1 MHYSLSW
8 SGGKDS
14 TASVIL
20 AHEHNEPLDTI
31 VFCEVMYDL
40 TNNISGEN
48 PQHIKFIR
56 EKAKPLF
63 ERWGY
68 KVEILRADR
77 DYLDFF
83 HRIINNPRK
92 HMDHKGKKFGFP
104 VFGLCGVKRDLKLKP
119 IAQYYKGISDE
130 IIQYVGICADEK
142 HRLASL
148 KNQTGRISLLEKYD
162 YTEHMAREKCEE
174 YGLLSPSY
182 QFSDRGGCWFCPNA
196 KLAEHR
202 EIKRLYPDVWQQF
215 VTLEDESNV
224 ANFKYNIYGKTLHDI
239 DNDLEWDERQMNI
252 FDFMD
257 LKRKE

>member
-14 TASVIL
+14 TASVVL

-40 TNNISGEN
+40 KNNISGEN
-48 PQHIKFIR
+48 PEHIKFIK
-56 EKAKPLF
+56 EEAKPLF
-63 ERWGY
+63 ESWGY
-68 KVEILRADR
+68 QVEILRANR

-83 HRIINNPRK
+83 HRIIMHPRK

-104 VFGLCGVKRDLKLKP
+104 VYGMCGVKRDLKLKP
-119 IAQYYKGISDE
+119 IDQYYKSISDE

-142 HRLASL
+142 RRLTSL
-148 KNQTGRISLLEKYD
+148 RNQPGRISLLEKYGF
-162 YTEHMAREKCEE
+162 TEQMAREKCVE

-202 EIKRLYPDVWQQF
+202 IIKEKYPDVWNQF
-215 VTLEDESNV
+215 VALEDEDNV
-224 ANFKYNIYGKTLHDI
+224 ANYKFNVFGKTLHEI
-239 DNDLEWDERQMNI
+239 DNE
-252 FDFMD
+252 
-257 LKRKE
+257 LKQK

>member
-40 TNNISGEN
+40 KNNISGEN
-48 PQHIKFIR
+48 PEHIKFIK
-56 EKAKPLF
+56 EEAKPLF
-63 ERWGY
+63 ESWGY
-68 KVEILRADR
+68 QVEILRANR

-83 HRIINNPRK
+83 HRIIMHPRK

-104 VFGLCGVKRDLKLKP
+104 VYGMCGVKRDLKLKP
-119 IAQYYKGISDE
+119 IDQYYKSISDE

-142 HRLASL
+142 RRLTSL
-148 KNQTGRISLLEKYD
+148 RNQPGRISLLEKYGF
-162 YTEHMAREKCEE
+162 TEQMAREKCVE

-202 EIKRLYPDVWQQF
+202 IIKEKYPDVWNQF
-215 VTLEDESNV
+215 VALEDEDNV
-224 ANFKYNIYGKTLHDI
+224 ANYKFNVFGKTLHEI
-239 DNDLEWDERQMNI
+239 DNE
-252 FDFMD
+252 
-257 LKRKE
+257 LKQK

>member
-14 TASVIL
+14 TASIIL

-40 TNNISGEN
+40 KNNISGEN

-63 ERWGY
+63 ESWGY
-68 KVEILRADR
+68 KVDILRADR

-83 HRIINNPRK
+83 HRIIEKPRK

-119 IAQYYKGISDE
+119 IKEYYKGIPGDV
-130 IIQYVGICADEK
+130 IQYVGICADEK
-142 HRLASL
+142 RRLLSL
-148 KNQTGRISLLEKYD
+148 HSQTGRISLLDKYGF
-162 YTEHMAREKCEE
+162 TEQMAREKCEE
-174 YGLLSPSY
+174 YGLLSPCY
-182 QFSDRGGCWFCPNA
+182 QFSNRGGCWFCPNA

-202 EIKRLYPDVWQQF
+202 EIKKLYPDVWNQF
-215 VTLEDESNV
+215 VSLENEDNV
-224 ANFKYNIYGKTLHDI
+224 ANYKYNVYGKTLHEI
-239 DNDLEWDERQMNI
+239 DEELEQG
-252 FDFMD
+252 
-257 LKRKE
+257 

>member
-14 TASVIL
+14 TASIIL

-40 TNNISGEN
+40 KNNISGEN
-48 PQHIKFIR
+48 PQHIEFIR

-63 ERWGY
+63 ESWGY
-68 KVEILRADR
+68 KVDILRADR

-83 HRIINNPRK
+83 HRIIEKPRK

-119 IAQYYKGISDE
+119 IKEYYKGIPGDV
-130 IIQYVGICADEK
+130 IQYVGICADEK
-142 HRLASL
+142 RRLLSL
-148 KNQTGRISLLEKYD
+148 HSQTGRISLLDKYGF
-162 YTEHMAREKCEE
+162 TEQMAREKCEE
-174 YGLLSPSY
+174 YGLLSPCY
-182 QFSDRGGCWFCPNA
+182 QFSNRGGCWFCPNA

-202 EIKRLYPDVWQQF
+202 EIKKLYPDVWNQF
-215 VTLEDESNV
+215 VSLENEDNV
-224 ANFKYNIYGKTLHDI
+224 ANYKYNVYGKTLHEI
-239 DNDLEWDERQMNI
+239 DEELEQG
-252 FDFMD
+252 
-257 LKRKE
+257 

>member
-1 MHYSLSW
+1 MHYSLSF

-40 TNNISGEN
+40 KNNISGEN
-48 PQHIKFIR
+48 PEHIKFIK
-56 EKAKPLF
+56 EEAKPLF
-63 ERWGY
+63 ESWGY
-68 KVEILRADR
+68 QVEILRANR

-83 HRIINNPRK
+83 HRIIMHPRK

-104 VFGLCGVKRDLKLKP
+104 VYGMCGVKRDLKLKP
-119 IAQYYKGISDE
+119 IDQYYKSISDE

-142 HRLASL
+142 RRLTSL
-148 KNQTGRISLLEKYD
+148 RNQPGRISLLEKYGF
-162 YTEHMAREKCEE
+162 TEQMAREKCVE

-202 EIKRLYPDVWQQF
+202 IIKEKYPDVWNQF
-215 VTLEDESNV
+215 VALEDEDNV
-224 ANFKYNIYGKTLHDI
+224 ANYKFNVFGKTLHEI
-239 DNDLEWDERQMNI
+239 DNE
-252 FDFMD
+252 
-257 LKRKE
+257 LKQK

>member
-14 TASVIL
+14 TASIIL
-20 AHEHNEPLDTI
+20 AHEHDEPLDTI

-40 TNNISGEN
+40 KNNISGEN

-63 ERWGY
+63 ESWGY
-68 KVEILRADR
+68 KVDILRADR

-83 HRIINNPRK
+83 HRIIEKPRK

-104 VFGLCGVKRDLKLKP
+104 CSGFCGVKRDLKLKP
-119 IAQYYKGISDE
+119 INQYYKEISDE
-130 IIQYVGICADEK
+130 VIQYIGICADEK
-142 HRLASL
+142 RRLLSL
-148 KNQTGRISLLEKYD
+148 QNQPGRISLLDKYGF
-162 YTEHMAREKCEE
+162 TEQMAREKCEE
-174 YGLLSPSY
+174 YELLSPSY

-202 EIKRLYPDVWQQF
+202 EIKKLFPDVWKQF
-215 VTLEDESNV
+215 VALENEDNV
-224 ANFKYNIYGKTLHDI
+224 ANYRFNIYGKTLNEI
-239 DNDLEWDERQMNI
+239 NEELERSEKQMTI
-252 FDFMD
+252 FDFLD
-257 LKRKE
+257 FERKE

>member
-40 TNNISGEN
+40 KNNISGEN
-48 PQHIKFIR
+48 PEHIKFIK
-56 EKAKPLF
+56 EEAKPLF
-63 ERWGY
+63 ESWGY
-68 KVEILRADR
+68 QVEILRENR

-83 HRIINNPRK
+83 HRIIMHPRK

-104 VFGLCGVKRDLKLKP
+104 VYGMCGVKRDLKLKP
-119 IAQYYKGISDE
+119 IDQYYKSISDE

-142 HRLASL
+142 RRLTSL
-148 KNQTGRISLLEKYD
+148 RNQPGRISLLEKYGF
-162 YTEHMAREKCEE
+162 TEQMAREKCVE

-202 EIKRLYPDVWQQF
+202 IIKEKYPDVWNQF
-215 VTLEDESNV
+215 VALEDEDNV
-224 ANFKYNIYGKTLHDI
+224 ANYKFNVFGKTLHEI
-239 DNDLEWDERQMNI
+239 DNE
-252 FDFMD
+252 
-257 LKRKE
+257 LKQK

>member
-40 TNNISGEN
+40 KNNISGEN
-48 PQHIKFIR
+48 PEHIKFIK
-56 EKAKPLF
+56 EEAKPLF
-63 ERWGY
+63 ESWGY
-68 KVEILRADR
+68 QVEILRANR

-83 HRIINNPRK
+83 HRIIMHPRK

-104 VFGLCGVKRDLKLKP
+104 VYGMCGVKRDLKLKP
-119 IAQYYKGISDE
+119 MDQYYKSISDE

-142 HRLASL
+142 RRLTSL
-148 KNQTGRISLLEKYD
+148 RNQPGRISLLEKYGF
-162 YTEHMAREKCEE
+162 TERMAREKCEE

-202 EIKRLYPDVWQQF
+202 IIKEKYPDIWNQF
-215 VTLEDESNV
+215 VALENEDNV
-224 ANFKYNIYGKTLHDI
+224 ANYKFNVFGKTLHEI
-239 DNDLEWDERQMNI
+239 DNE
-252 FDFMD
+252 
-257 LKRKE
+257 LKQK